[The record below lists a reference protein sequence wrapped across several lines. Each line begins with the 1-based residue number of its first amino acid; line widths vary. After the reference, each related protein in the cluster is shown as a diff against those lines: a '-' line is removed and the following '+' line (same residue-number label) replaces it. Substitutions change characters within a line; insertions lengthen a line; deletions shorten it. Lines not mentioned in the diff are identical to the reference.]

1 MKIISYCLYG
11 NNHRYTTPII
21 INAKTVKDYY
31 PGWTIR
37 VYHDDTV
44 SYEVLNILNQN
55 EVQLININQSDVT
68 HYNLAPKFWRFSP
81 ILESKV
87 TAVIF
92 RDADSTFSDREAAL
106 VKDWLDSDYTFH
118 IIRDHQL
125 HISPILAGMFGI
137 KNHGFHILSAL
148 LFNNAQITNKNNYNS
163 DQIFLADHLYP
174 LIQKDSLVHTAYFAF
189 YSENYIRINKCEI
202 PNGFIGAVF
211 TDKESGN
218 NAILFDYD
226 FIVGIPFW
234 FAKLM
239 RYRMRPVLHL
249 SYYYNLIL
257 NKFKRK

>member
-1 MKIISYCLYG
+1 MKIISYSLYG

-68 HYNLAPKFWRFSP
+68 RYNLAPKFWRFLP
-81 ILESKV
+81 ILENNLD
-87 TAVIF
+87 AIIF
-92 RDADSTFSDREAAL
+92 RDADSIFSNRESEL
-106 VKDWLDSDYTFH
+106 VNLWINSNYTFH

-125 HISPILAGMFGI
+125 HISPILAGILGI
-137 KNHGFHILSAL
+137 KNNGFHILSKP
-148 LFNNAQITNKNNYNS
+148 LFNNLNITNKNNYNS
-163 DQIFLADHLYP
+163 DQIFLADYLYP
-174 LIQKDSLVHTAYFAF
+174 LIQKDTLVHTSYFAF

-202 PNGFIGAVF
+202 PNGFIGAIF
-211 TDKESGN
+211 TENESGN
-218 NAILFDYD
+218 DSIFFNYD

-234 FAKLM
+234 FAKLL
-239 RYRMRPVLHL
+239 RYRIRPVLYL
-249 SYYYNLIL
+249 SYCYNYFS
-257 NKFKRK
+257 NKLTRK